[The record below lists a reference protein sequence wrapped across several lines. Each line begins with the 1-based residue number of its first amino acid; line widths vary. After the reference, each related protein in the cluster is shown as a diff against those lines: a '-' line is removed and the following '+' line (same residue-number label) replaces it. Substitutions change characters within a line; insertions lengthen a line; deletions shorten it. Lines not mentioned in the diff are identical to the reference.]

1 MQIGVALPRTGP
13 LASIGEQITN
23 GVTAAVKAVNENAPE
38 TERIV
43 LDIEDDACD
52 PKQAVSVANKF
63 VTDKIGLVVGHV
75 CSGASITASDIYA
88 ENGVLMMTPASNSAK
103 LTERGLAGIFRVCGR
118 DDQQGRLAAQIIAK
132 RFPGK
137 SIAIIH
143 DKSPFAKGLAD
154 ATKDNLNG
162 LGIREAIYETINPGE
177 RDYSALI
184 TRLKAAKIDLVYYGG
199 YQQEMGQ
206 LLRQAQDADFHPQFF
221 GTSGIATSELWT
233 IAGPAAEGVLFT
245 FTPDPRQR
253 PEAAAAVRGTAES
266 NRASPKGSRFMLMRP
281 LSSSRLA
288 CARPILPIRNHGRG
302 IELRSLGLRAGPVG
316 FDAKGNS
323 RAPGLCALR
332 GTEGPR
338 VRSSELG
345 LDAARG
351 EARLA
356 RLAHSFRRE
365 LAGAPRLRSARDVA
379 HARATACRRIQRRWS
394 LRSAR
399 APGIY
404 AFRPHHAR
412 SSTGIHRGSRRR
424 RRK

>member
-1 MQIGVALPRTGP
+1 MRRRIFCLAGAVALFGCGMATAKAEVKIGVALPRTGP

-23 GVTAAVKAVNENAPE
+23 GVTAAVKATNENAPE
-38 TERIV
+38 AEKIV

-63 VTDKIGLVVGHV
+63 VTAKIGLVVGHV

-137 SIAIIH
+137 SVAIVH

-154 ATKDNLNG
+154 ATRDNLNG
-162 LGIREAIYETINPGE
+162 LGIHEAIYEAINPGE

-184 TRLKAAKIDLVYYGG
+184 TRLKAARIELVYYGG

-221 GTSGIATSELWT
+221 GTSGIATSELWA

-253 PEAAAAVRGTAES
+253 PEAAAAVA
-266 NRASPKGSRFMLMRP
+266 A
-281 LSSSRLA
+281 
-288 CARPILPIRNHGRG
+288 
-302 IELRSLGLRAGPVG
+302 LRAHSGEPEGFTLYAYAAVELLAAGMREANSSDPKRVEAALKSHRFNSVLGEVG
-316 FDAKGNS
+316 FDAKGDIS
-323 RAPGLCALR
+323 APGYVLYVWK
-332 GTEGPR
+332 GGKYE
-338 VRSSELG
+338 
-345 LDAARG
+345 
-351 EARLA
+351 
-356 RLAHSFRRE
+356 
-365 LAGAPRLRSARDVA
+365 
-379 HARATACRRIQRRWS
+379 
-394 LRSAR
+394 
-399 APGIY
+399 Y
-404 AFRPHHAR
+404 AN
-412 SSTGIHRGSRRR
+412 
-424 RRK
+424 

>member
-1 MQIGVALPRTGP
+1 MRNRIIGVAAAAALFASLIPTARAGVKVGVALPRTGP

-23 GVTAAVKAVNENAPE
+23 GVTAAVGAVNENAPE
-38 TERIV
+38 NEKIV

-63 VTDKIGLVVGHV
+63 VTEKIGLVVGHV

-132 RFPGK
+132 RFSGK

-154 ATKDNLNG
+154 ATRDNLNG
-162 LGIREAIYETINPGE
+162 LGIRETVYEAINPGE

-184 TRLKAAKIDLVYYGG
+184 TKLKAARIDLVYYGG

-221 GTSGIATSELWT
+221 GTSGIATSELWA

-253 PEAAAAVRGTAES
+253 PEAATAVAALRARNIDAEGFTLYAYAAVELLAAGMRDAHSSDPKRVEAALKSRRFSSVLAE
-266 NRASPKGSRFMLMRP
+266 
-281 LSSSRLA
+281 
-288 CARPILPIRNHGRG
+288 
-302 IELRSLGLRAGPVG
+302 VG
-316 FDAKGNS
+316 FGAKGDIS
-323 RAPGLCALR
+323 APGYTLYVWKGGR
-332 GTEGPR
+332 YE
-338 VRSSELG
+338 
-345 LDAARG
+345 
-351 EARLA
+351 
-356 RLAHSFRRE
+356 
-365 LAGAPRLRSARDVA
+365 
-379 HARATACRRIQRRWS
+379 
-394 LRSAR
+394 
-399 APGIY
+399 Y
-404 AFRPHHAR
+404 AQ
-412 SSTGIHRGSRRR
+412 
-424 RRK
+424 

>member
-1 MQIGVALPRTGP
+1 MRKRIFCLAATAAVFVSGIAAARAEMRIGVALPRTGP

-63 VTDKIGLVVGHV
+63 VADKIGLVVGHV

-253 PEAAAAVRGTAES
+253 PEAAAAVAALRKYNGEPEGFTLYAYAAVELIAAGMREAHS
-266 NRASPKGSRFMLMRP
+266 TDPKRVEAALKSHRFN
-281 LSSSRLA
+281 SV
-288 CARPILPIRNHGRG
+288 
-302 IELRSLGLRAGPVG
+302 LGEVG
-316 FDAKGNS
+316 FDAKGDIS
-323 RAPGLCALR
+323 APGYVL
-332 GTEGPR
+332 
-338 VRSSELG
+338 
-345 LDAARG
+345 
-351 EARLA
+351 
-356 RLAHSFRRE
+356 
-365 LAGAPRLRSARDVA
+365 
-379 HARATACRRIQRRWS
+379 
-394 LRSAR
+394 
-399 APGIY
+399 Y
-404 AFRPHHAR
+404 AWKGGKYEYAN
-412 SSTGIHRGSRRR
+412 
-424 RRK
+424 